1 MSTEATLRWLTGL
14 RNLGSRLGTE
24 RMAVLAERLAHP
36 ERAAPC
42 IHVAGTNGKGSTCAM
57 IEAIQRAHGRRTGLY
72 TSPHLVSIGERI
84 QVDRRPLPDERV
96 VALAEVLRPHHA
108 AIAAATP
115 DLAPTFFE
123 LITAAAWIEFAL
135 RRVDVAIL
143 ETGLGGRLDAT
154 NICQPEV
161 CVITSIGL
169 DHQEY
174 LGPTVAHIAA
184 EKAGI
189 LKPGVPAVVGLVP
202 PAAEAVIAARARE
215 VGAPLHWL
223 KDYFPDGLPET
234 NLVGAHQRANAGLAL
249 LACEL
254 AEGLPV
260 DEATAR
266 AALRR
271 VDWAGRWQRL
281 ALADGRALV
290 VDGSHNEEGV
300 RAIVPLLAACRAP
313 TVVLGALGAERAR
326 PLLAAVAPLAA
337 RLHLVAPDNERACR
351 PAELA
356 ALLPPADQAK
366 ASVATVA
373 ELFPSPGVCRALG
386 DPIVVLGSLYLVGEV
401 LARFHGGALPDAGW
415 QDRLPPTP

>member
-24 RMAVLAERLAHP
+24 RMGVLAERLAHP

-96 VALAEVLRPHHA
+96 VALAEILRPHHA
-108 AIAAATP
+108 AIAAAEP

-135 RRVDVAIL
+135 RRVDVIVL

-154 NICQPEV
+154 NICEPEV

-174 LGPTVAHIAA
+174 LGPTLAHIAA

-189 LKPGVPAVVGLVP
+189 LKPGVPAVIGLVP
-202 PAAEAVIAARARE
+202 PSAEAVIAARAQAI
-215 VGAPLHWL
+215 GAPLYWL

-260 DEATAR
+260 SEATAR
-266 AALRR
+266 EALRH

-281 ALADGRALV
+281 TLADGRALI

-300 RAIVPLLAACRAP
+300 RAVVPLLAAGPPP
-313 TVVLGALGAERAR
+313 TLVVGALGAERAQA
-326 PLLAAVAPLAA
+326 LLAAVAPLAA

-366 ASVATVA
+366 AAVATVA
-373 ELFPSPGVCRALG
+373 ELFPAPGVCRALG

-401 LARFHGGALPDAGW
+401 LARFHGGALPDARL
-415 QDRLPPTP
+415 QDRLPPAP

>member
-1 MSTEATLRWLTGL
+1 MTTEATLRWLTGL

-24 RMAVLAERLAHP
+24 RMGVLAARLAHP

-72 TSPHLVSIGERI
+72 TSPHLVTIGERI
-84 QVDRRPLPDERV
+84 QVDRRPLSDERV
-96 VALAEVLRPHHA
+96 VALAEILRPHHA
-108 AIAAATP
+108 AIAAAEP

-135 RRVDVAIL
+135 RRVDVIVL

-154 NICQPEV
+154 NICAPEV

-174 LGPTVAHIAA
+174 LGPTLAHIAA

-189 LKPGVPAVVGLVP
+189 LKPGVPAVIGLVP
-202 PAAEAVIAARARE
+202 PPAEAVIAARAQAI
-215 VGAPLHWL
+215 GAPLYWL

-266 AALRR
+266 AALRQ

-281 ALADGRALV
+281 TLADGRALI
-290 VDGSHNEEGV
+290 VDGSHNEEGI
-300 RAIVPLLAACRAP
+300 RAVVPLLAAGPPP
-313 TVVLGALGAERAR
+313 TLVVGALGAERAQA
-326 PLLAAVAPLAA
+326 LLAAVAPLAA

-356 ALLPPADQAK
+356 AWLPPADRAK
-366 ASVATVA
+366 ASTATVA
-373 ELFPSPGVCRALG
+373 ELFPSPGVCRADG

-415 QDRLPPTP
+415 QDRLPPTS